1 MKPEVQE
8 LVKQLDHS
16 LEGLI
21 KVYRHLLNVVR
32 REREL
37 LVSANLEELAENNR
51 VKEMTLLKIRELEEN
66 RIKSARQLAQIEGL
80 DVERTRLLD
89 FARHYDNSPVGE
101 RFRKLHSVLDLLI
114 KRVREHNQYNEALV
128 TSALDTMTGALGNLR
143 DNLGS
148 GKTYKKTGA
157 VKQGPAES
165 GQLVSREA

>member
-1 MKPEVQE
+1 MKPESAE
-8 LVKQLDHS
+8 LVKRLDQS

-21 KVYRHLLNVVR
+21 KVYRHLLNIVR

-37 LVSANLEELAENNR
+37 LVAANLEDLTENNR
-51 VKEMTLLKIRELEEN
+51 VKEITLLKVRELEDG
-66 RIKSARQLAQIEGL
+66 RVQIVKDLAKQEGL

-89 FARHYDNSPVGE
+89 FARHFGGDVDV

-128 TSALDTMTGALGNLR
+128 TSALDTMTGAI
-143 DNLGS
+143 GS
-148 GKTYKKTGA
+148 VRESVAGGKTYKQTGTVKTGN
-157 VKQGPAES
+157 AES